1 MYEMARRLR
10 LMARQGDQVPA
21 VCTVY
26 NHSNMKHGVWGGGA
40 ALEQEEA
47 LGDSVQIV
55 PSQTL
60 FLGGGLVES
69 LVKLAAV

>member
-1 MYEMARRLR
+1 MGFGE
-10 LMARQGDQVPA
+10 
-21 VCTVY
+21 
-26 NHSNMKHGVWGGGA
+26 GGGA